1 MRKSLFLLLFAM
13 NFVFAQNS
21 PYQTG
26 FTVGTKEDLEV
37 RLEWAKKD
45 PCFNPGFTKG
55 TKESLELQKYRSIQ
69 AGPGQKQP
77 ECRKEKE

>member
-1 MRKSLFLLLFAM
+1 MRNIFFLLF
-13 NFVFAQNS
+13 FVVNLVYAQNS

-26 FTVGTKEDLEV
+26 FTAGTKEDLEV

-55 TKESLELQKYRSIQ
+55 TKEFLELQKFRAIQ
-69 AGPGQKQP
+69 AGSAQKQT
-77 ECRKEKE
+77 ECKKEKK